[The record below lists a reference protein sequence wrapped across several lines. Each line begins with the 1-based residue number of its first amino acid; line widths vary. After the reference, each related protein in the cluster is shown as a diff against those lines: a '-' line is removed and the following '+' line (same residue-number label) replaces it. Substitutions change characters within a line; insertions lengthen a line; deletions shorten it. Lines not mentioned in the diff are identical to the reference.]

1 MKKNILVVGSVAL
14 DSVQTIHG
22 RITRGLGGSAVHF
35 SMSASKF
42 APVRIVGVV
51 GEDFPAPFCR
61 LLRRRNICLEGMQ
74 VLPGK
79 TFHWKGRY
87 NEDFKNAVT
96 LATELNVFENF
107 KPRLSAAH
115 SKCGVLFLANIDP
128 DLQWDVLK
136 QMDSPRLVAC
146 DTMNYW
152 ITLKKNSL
160 KKLLSRVNLFFINEE
175 EARQLTKE
183 YNLLTA
189 ARLLAK
195 MGPQVVVIKR
205 GDSGSLLFYGGHR
218 KSCGPHRRRGHFRR
232 RVRGLPCLGP
242 QLAEFQYFETRYGLW
257 HGIVVFQRGKF
268 QHPGDRGP
276 FQIGHKQALRQ
287 VCENAFNLL
296 IFSFG
301 KWGVDRGSL
310 GRETGA

>member
-22 RITRGLGGSAVHF
+22 RITKGLGGSAVHF
-35 SMSASKF
+35 SISASQF

-51 GEDFPAPFCR
+51 GEDFPAPFRR
-61 LLRRRNICLEGMQ
+61 LLKRRNICLEGMT
-74 VLPGK
+74 VMSGK

-96 LATELNVFENF
+96 LATELNVFEDF

-152 ITLKKNSL
+152 ITLKQNSL
-160 KKLLSRVNLFFINEE
+160 KKLLARVNLFFINEE

-183 YNLLTA
+183 YNLITA
-189 ARLLAK
+189 AKMLAK
-195 MGPQVVVIKR
+195 MGPQIVVIKR
-205 GDSGSLLFYGGHR
+205 GDSGSILFYGG
-218 KSCGPHRRRGHFRR
+218 
-232 RVRGLPCLGP
+232 
-242 QLAEFQYFETRYGLW
+242 ET
-257 HGIVVFQRGKF
+257 IAMPAQPIEKVVD
-268 QHPGDRGP
+268 P
-276 FQIGHKQALRQ
+276 
-287 VCENAFNLL
+287 
-296 IFSFG
+296 
-301 KWGVDRGSL
+301 
-310 GRETGA
+310 TGAGDTFAGGFVGCLAASPDWRNFNVLKRAMAYGTVLSSFSVENFS